1 MSNWVKTY
9 LFPWYK
15 FLKDGWMAYHGEHD
29 SLLSFVKRKMNM
41 EDDDDFKG
49 LWERVINPTI
59 QQKCVTVRCNLNNEV
74 RKAYKSK

>member
-1 MSNWVKTY
+1 
-9 LFPWYK
+9 
-15 FLKDGWMAYHGEHD
+15 MAYHGEHD